1 MRDIC
6 VQNSFNGER
15 PELPK
20 TYDLSR
26 ACYRLADFLIA
37 SVPRARAL
45 SPPLVFRAN
54 RLTDLSFCFH
64 SNKLLISKQRH
75 FVRSKREIPTH

>member
-6 VQNSFNGER
+6 VLLKVLLMVIGRGYQ
-15 PELPK
+15 

-37 SVPRARAL
+37 SVPRAR
-45 SPPLVFRAN
+45 SSPLVFQPADW
-54 RLTDLSFCFH
+54 LTFPSV
-64 SNKLLISKQRH
+64 S
-75 FVRSKREIPTH
+75 IPINY